1 MKRWN
6 AIVLTLIALAACT
19 QVHTAHRTNSG
30 GETLRVG
37 SAIAPN
43 SFNPLLPTESVEN
56 MLDQLVFDK
65 LVKVDSRGNLVPDL
79 AVVVPSQQNGG
90 ISKDG
95 LSVTYHL
102 RRGVQWQDGKPFTSG
117 DVKFSFEQVMNPR
130 NNISSHVGYD
140 DVRRVDTPNTYTI
153 VFHLKARYGP
163 IVDTLFSSN
172 VSPEDVVPEHL
183 LRGNADLNNVPFNSA
198 PVGTG
203 PYRMTKWIRDDHIEF
218 EANPHYFF
226 GKPHIKNIF
235 VYLIPQE
242 NTAINELRTHELAWF
257 YNGSEASYDQLKN
270 ISAIRTVVSDQ
281 NSYRGMLFNTESPL
295 VSDVRVRQ
303 AIAYAIDKKSIV
315 NKVTYGAIQAAT
327 EDLPSFM
334 WAYNPKV
341 QTYEYA
347 PQKSRALLA
356 QAGWKPGP
364 DGILQKNGRQM
375 ELRFV
380 LRQGAVADTEMSIII
395 QSQLREVGIA
405 TSIKTFLGSMLF
417 LNGRTGILAGG
428 HYDIDL
434 SGFASG
440 IDPDNSAQFIC
451 SARPPNGY
459 NWSRYCNA
467 EMDAAQRQ
475 ALGSYDRTVRRA
487 AYARVESLLA
497 RDVPQIFMYWAPEI
511 DAVNPDLRGFTGG
524 PFEPDWNVSEWS
536 W

>member
-1 MKRWN
+1 MKPRN
-6 AIVLTLIALAACT
+6 ALLLVLFALAACT
-19 QVHTAHRTNSG
+19 HVHVGSNTSRQ
-30 GETLRVG
+30 TLRVG

-43 SFNPLLPTESVEN
+43 SFNPLLTTESVEN

-65 LVKVDSRGNLVPDL
+65 LVKVDARGNLVPDL

-95 LSVTYHL
+95 LAVTYHL
-102 RRGVQWQDGKPFTSG
+102 RHGVRWQDGKPFTSS
-117 DVKFSFEQVMNPR
+117 DVRFSFEQVMNSR
-130 NNISSHVGYD
+130 NNVSSRVGYD
-140 DVRRVDTPNTYTI
+140 DVKLVNTPDPYTI
-153 VFHLKARYGP
+153 VFHLKAPYGP

-172 VSPEDVVPEHL
+172 VGPQDIVPEHL
-183 LRGNADLNNVPFNSA
+183 LRGNSDLNNVSFNSA

-203 PYRMTKWIRDDHIEF
+203 PYRMTKWIRDDRIEF
-218 EANPHYFF
+218 EANPNYFL
-226 GKPHIKNIF
+226 GKPHIAKIF

-242 NTAINELRTHELAWF
+242 NTAINELRTHELDWF
-257 YNGSEASYDQLKN
+257 YNGSEGSYSQLKG
-270 ISAIRTVVSDQ
+270 ISAVRTVVSPQ

-295 VSDVRVRQ
+295 VSDVRVRR
-303 AIAYAIDKKSIV
+303 AIAYAIDKTSIV
-315 NKVTYGAIQAAT
+315 NKVTYGAFQAAT
-327 EDLPSFM
+327 EDLPPFM

-364 DGILQKNGRQM
+364 GGIVQKNGRQM
-375 ELRFV
+375 NLRFV
-380 LRQGAVADTEMSIII
+380 LRQGAVADTEMAVII
-395 QSQLREVGIA
+395 QSELRDVGIA
-405 TSIKTFLGSMLF
+405 TSIKTFPGSLF
-417 LNGRTGILAGG
+417 FLFGNAGILAGG

-434 SGFASG
+434 SGFGSG

-451 SARPPNGY
+451 SARPPNGF
-459 NWSRYCNA
+459 NWSRYCST

-475 ALGSYDRTVRRA
+475 ALGSYDRATRKA
-487 AYARVESLLA
+487 AYAKIESLLA

-511 DAVNPDLRGFTGG
+511 DAVNPALKHFTGN
-524 PFEPDWNVSEWS
+524 PFEPDWNVNQWS